1 MYSVEFEKT
10 RADDYRPGC
19 LYLISCWYPRF
30 QVQKRFTDFTPFNQ
44 ANLQNPLN

>member
-1 MYSVEFEKT
+1 VEFEKT

-30 QVQKRFTDFTPFNQ
+30 QVQKRFLT
-44 ANLQNPLN
+44 LPLSMKPIFKIRETKRV